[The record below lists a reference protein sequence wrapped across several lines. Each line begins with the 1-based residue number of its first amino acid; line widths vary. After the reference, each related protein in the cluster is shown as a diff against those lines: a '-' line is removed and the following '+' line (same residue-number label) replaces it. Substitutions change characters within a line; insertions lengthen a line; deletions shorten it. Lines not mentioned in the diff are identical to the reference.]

1 MKPMTVI
8 ATLSLAVAGLTLLCP
23 DALAGEKN
31 PLLPLT
37 AQGETLLAKY
47 QGMLSSLSKEVVS
60 SLPAIDEKKKAAFL
74 EARAAVNAITPP
86 TKGSTSADVIKHRES
101 QALAEANLLNSTRA
115 LLADLDASLAS
126 DSLDGKLMTI
136 AILAHGTPRRLA
148 EFAQQGQAEAAL
160 LDTLFADETLM
171 KQILAAGR
179 ANGGNYGKAMQI
191 YAAIQDKSER
201 AREVGSIFQRL
212 ALGTAIEM
220 DSTNPVERYL
230 HYEKAYL
237 DGELDPAFKDM
248 TAWECRFITSGER
261 SLEDLAWMREMLR
274 TYRPDHIRN
283 QNQKWRYVGIVKSD
297 FPYTNTRKDP
307 EFGTTSQQALALGG
321 SCGPRAWFGRL
332 ASRAFGIPARKHPQ
346 VAHGAMSH
354 WTPTGWTVN
363 LGAWWSHSPGGLDF
377 YLDSRAR
384 EFPEAYMQVVRAE
397 WIGDALGEDY
407 VDRIYYG
414 QRGGFWKSL
423 AFFKKEVMVAD
434 AAIAKS
440 EDEKALEA
448 MTADEAKTILGETDE
463 FDGEEEEEPSLT
475 IQEEHRKIVF
485 AEDGTITIPAVA
497 CTNPTGNTSR
507 IAFME
512 SWDGGWQV
520 HYQRL
525 GGLPEMLKYEFE
537 LPADGT
543 YTLTARVARV
553 SAEQKG
559 ICRINR
565 RTLVDLSLPY
575 TKGAWQ
581 GTEPVTVDLREGR
594 NTLLFTCPTGNR
606 GVSIKHFTL
615 TPTAL

>member
-115 LLADLDASLAS
+115 LLADLDAFLAS
-126 DSLDGKLMTI
+126 DGLDGKLMTI

-148 EFAQQGQAEAAL
+148 GFAQRGQAEAAL
-160 LDTLFADETLM
+160 LDTLFADEALM

-179 ANGGNYGKAMQI
+179 ANGGNYGQAMQI
-191 YAAIQDKSER
+191 YAAIQEKSER

-261 SLEDLAWMREMLR
+261 SLVDLAWMREMLR

-283 QNQKWRYVGIVKSD
+283 ENQKWRYVGIVKSD
-297 FPYTNTRKDP
+297 FPYTNTRKNP

-397 WIGDALGEDY
+397 WIGDALGEDD

-440 EDEKALEA
+440 EEEKALEA

-463 FDGEEEEEPSLT
+463 FDGEEEEGPSLT
-475 IQEEHRKIVF
+475 IQEEDRKIVF
-485 AEDGTITIPAVA
+485 AEDGTITIPSVA

-512 SWDGGWQV
+512 SWGGGWQV

-525 GGLPEMLKYEFE
+525 GGQPEMLKYEFE

-581 GTEPVTVDLREGR
+581 ETEPVTVDLREGR
-594 NTLLFTCPTGNR
+594 NTLLFTCPSGNR
-606 GVSIKHFTL
+606 GVSIKQFTL